1 MTKAFL
7 LAIYLLLI
15 AGCANTH
22 YTINEPIARVD
33 ASTGYRLQLVEKAN
47 TDESMFIHISFSG
60 GGIRAAS
67 LAYGVMEEL
76 AQTHIQWQGRDTT
89 LWNEVD
95 MITAVSGGSL
105 PAAYVAA
112 FGDKVFTDFI
122 PAVLEARLQSAALT
136 DALSIAGLWRLTSP
150 RFGRTDL
157 LERRLNESVF
167 KGVRYKDISSPPRRP
182 FVIISA
188 SEMHTGTRFDFT
200 QDRFDELCS
209 DLGSLPLA
217 RAVAAS
223 SSVPIL
229 LSPATFW
236 SYGPDCAAGNLLSPN
251 RYLHVVD
258 GGLADNLAARTL
270 LDVNQRYGV
279 ATVARRAGYRRLS
292 HVVFIIVNAETSASL
307 PEDANA
313 DVPSV
318 WRSGL
323 ALADI
328 PINHFSADTRKQLEV
343 AVARWQDDARK
354 SAAAEGGKDSDPTFT
369 ANTTFHLIE
378 VSLQDVAD
386 ETLKRVS
393 TSLELDASITRS
405 LRDEARRTLRNAPTF
420 RALLSALTAACVPA
434 SESHQ

>member
-1 MTKAFL
+1 MMKKIAYCFSI
-7 LAIYLLLI
+7 AICALFI
-15 AGCANTH
+15 SGCASTH
-22 YTINEPIARVD
+22 YTINEPIARAD
-33 ASTGYRLQLVEKAN
+33 PSSGYRLQLVEKAN
-47 TDESMFIHISFSG
+47 TNESMFIHVSFSG

-76 AQTHIQWQGRDTT
+76 AQTHIQWQGRNTT

-95 MITAVSGGSL
+95 IITAVSGGSL
-105 PAAYVAA
+105 PAAYAAA

-122 PAVLEARLQSAALT
+122 PEVLEARLQGVLLS
-136 DALSIAGLWRLTSP
+136 DALSVAGLWRLTSP

-167 KGVRYKDISSPPRRP
+167 KGIRYKDISSPPRRP

-229 LSPATFW
+229 LSPITFW
-236 SYGPDCAAGNLLSPN
+236 DYGPECGINGSPSPK

-258 GGLADNLAARTL
+258 GGLADNLASRTL

-279 ATVARRAGYRRLS
+279 AAVARRAGYRRLS
-292 HVVFIIVNAETSASL
+292 QVVFIIVNAETSASL
-307 PEDANA
+307 PEDSSA

-328 PINHFSADTRKQLEV
+328 PINHFSADTRKQLKA
-343 AVARWQDDARK
+343 AVSRWQDEARQ
-354 SAAAEGGKDSDPTFT
+354 SAAANGRYSADLTFT
-369 ANTTFHLIE
+369 PNTTFHLIE
-378 VSLQDVAD
+378 VSLQDIAD
-386 ETLKRVS
+386 EALRRVS
-393 TSLELDASITRS
+393 TNLELDASITRS
-405 LRDEARRTLRNAPTF
+405 LRLEASRMLRNSPTF
-420 RALLSALTAACVPA
+420 RALRAAFAPVSNSQP
-434 SESHQ
+434 

>member
-1 MTKAFL
+1 MLDRMMMAKSF
-7 LAIYLLLI
+7 LI
-15 AGCANTH
+15 AICTLLFTGCASTH
-22 YTINEPIARVD
+22 YTINEPITRTNP
-33 ASTGYRLQLVEKAN
+33 STGYRLQLIEKAS
-47 TDESMFIHISFSG
+47 THESMFIHVSFSG

-67 LAYGVMEEL
+67 LSYGVMEEL
-76 AQTHIQWQGRDTT
+76 AQTHLQWQGRNTT

-105 PAAYVAA
+105 PAAYAAA

-122 PAVLEARLQSAALT
+122 PEVLEARLQSALLS
-136 DALSIAGLWRLTSP
+136 DAMSVAGLWRLTSP

-229 LSPATFW
+229 LSPVTFW
-236 SYGPDCAAGNLLSPN
+236 SYGSDCSTGASGDLSSK
-251 RYLHVVD
+251 RFVHVVD

-270 LDVNQRYGV
+270 LDVNQHYGV
-279 ATVARRAGYRRLS
+279 TTVARRAGYRRLA

-307 PEDANA
+307 PEDASA
-313 DVPSV
+313 DVPSL

-354 SAAAEGGKDSDPTFT
+354 SAVASNNDTSDPTFT
-369 ANTTFHLIE
+369 PNTRFHLIQ
-378 VSLQDVAD
+378 VSLQNVTDQA
-386 ETLKRVS
+386 LKQVP
-393 TSLELDASITRS
+393 TSLELDVNTTQS
-405 LRDEARRTLRNAPTF
+405 LRNEARQMLRRSPDF
-420 RALLSALTAACVPA
+420 QRLLEHFARS
-434 SESHQ
+434 

>member
-1 MTKAFL
+1 MMTNVANWFSIALCAL
-7 LAIYLLLI
+7 LVS
-15 AGCANTH
+15 GCASTH

-33 ASTGYRLQLVEKAN
+33 PSTGYRLQLVEKAN
-47 TDESMFIHISFSG
+47 TNESMFIHVSFSG

-76 AQTHIQWQGRDTT
+76 AQTHINWQGRNTT
-89 LWNEVD
+89 LWHEVD

-105 PAAYVAA
+105 PAAYAAA
-112 FGDKVFTDFI
+112 FGDKVFSDFV
-122 PAVLEARLQSAALT
+122 PSVLEARLQTAALS
-136 DALSIAGLWRLTSP
+136 DALSVAGLWRLTSP

-229 LSPATFW
+229 LSPVTFW
-236 SYGPDCAAGNLLSPN
+236 NYGPDCAISGAPSPK

-279 ATVARRAGYRRLS
+279 ATVARRAGYRKLS
-292 HVVFIIVNAETSASL
+292 QVVFIIVNAETSASF
-307 PEDANA
+307 PEDASA
-313 DVPSV
+313 DVPSL

-328 PINHFSADTRKQLEV
+328 PINHFSADTRKRLEV
-343 AVARWQDDARK
+343 AVAKWQDDARK
-354 SAAAEGGKDSDPTFT
+354 SAVSDDRQSGEPTFT
-369 ANTTFHLIE
+369 PDTTFHLIQ
-378 VSLQDVAD
+378 VSLQNVTEQA
-386 ETLKRVS
+386 LKHVS
-393 TSLELDASITRS
+393 TSLELDVKTTQS
-405 LRDEARRTLRNAPTF
+405 LRNEARKMLRDSPDF
-420 RALLSALTAACVPA
+420 RRLLTALSPA
-434 SESHQ
+434 S

>member
-1 MTKAFL
+1 MMMDKWFPIAICIL
-7 LAIYLLLI
+7 LFT
-15 AGCANTH
+15 GCANTH
-22 YTINEPIARVD
+22 YTINEPITRLDPSA
-33 ASTGYRLQLVEKAN
+33 GYRLQLVEKAN
-47 TDESMFIHISFSG
+47 VGESMFIHVSFSG

-76 AQTHIQWQGRDTT
+76 AQTRIRWQGRNTT

-105 PAAYVAA
+105 PAAYAAA
-112 FGDKVFTDFI
+112 FGDKVFTEFV
-122 PAVLEARLQSAALT
+122 PKVLEARLQSAALS
-136 DALSIAGLWRLTSP
+136 DALSITGLWRLTSP

-157 LERRLNESVF
+157 LERRLDESVF
-167 KGVRYKDISSPPRRP
+167 RGIRYRDISSPPRRP

-209 DLGSLPLA
+209 DLGALPLA

-229 LSPATFW
+229 LSPVTFW
-236 SYGPDCAAGNLLSPN
+236 NYEPGCTTNNNPLPN

-292 HVVFIIVNAETSASL
+292 QVVFIVVNAETSVSL
-307 PEDANA
+307 PEDTSA
-313 DVPSV
+313 DVPSL

-328 PINHFSADTRKQLEV
+328 PINHFSADTRKQLEI

-354 SAAAEGGKDSDPTFT
+354 SASAERGVATDPTFT
-369 ANTTFHLIE
+369 PNTMFHLIE
-378 VSLQDVAD
+378 ISLQNVTDNA
-386 ETLKRVS
+386 LKRVS
-393 TSLELDASITRS
+393 TSLELDASITQS
-405 LRDEARRTLRNAPTF
+405 LRDEARHMLRSAPTF
-420 RALLSALTAACVPA
+420 QALLNALSVADT
-434 SESHQ
+434 HRIK

>member
-1 MTKAFL
+1 MMQIAKAL
-7 LAIYLLLI
+7 LPAIYVLLI
-15 AGCANTH
+15 AGCASTH
-22 YTINEPIARVD
+22 YTINEPITRVD
-33 ASTGYRLQLVEKAN
+33 PSTGYRLQLVEKAN
-47 TDESMFIHISFSG
+47 TNESMFIHVSFSG

-76 AQTHIQWQGRDTT
+76 AQTHIKWQGRNTT
-89 LWNEVD
+89 LWHEVD

-105 PAAYVAA
+105 PAAYAAA
-112 FGDKVFTDFI
+112 FGDKVFTDFV
-122 PAVLEARLQSAALT
+122 PSVLEARLQTAALS
-136 DALSIAGLWRLTSP
+136 DALSVAGLWRLTSP

-167 KGVRYKDISSPPRRP
+167 KGIRYKDISSPPRRP

-209 DLGSLPLA
+209 DLGSFPLA

-229 LSPATFW
+229 LSPVTFW
-236 SYGPDCAAGNLLSPN
+236 NYGPECAIGGSSSPK

-292 HVVFIIVNAETSASL
+292 QVVFIIVNAETSASF
-307 PEDANA
+307 PEDASA
-313 DVPSV
+313 DVPSL

-328 PINHFSADTRKQLEV
+328 PINHFSADTRKQLET
-343 AVARWQDDARK
+343 AVATWQDEARK
-354 SAAAEGGKDSDPTFT
+354 SATAYNGENSDSTFT
-369 ANTTFHLIE
+369 PNTMFHLVE
-378 VSLQDVAD
+378 VNLRDFTSEAL
-386 ETLKRVS
+386 RSVS
-393 TSLELDASITRS
+393 TSLELDVDTTRGLRESARKS
-405 LRDEARRTLRNAPTF
+405 LRESVTYRELVAQLR
-420 RALLSALTAACVPA
+420 
-434 SESHQ
+434 SE